1 MIIVLVPLSAL
12 LMSSCRFSKG
22 LECENIDNV
31 SSALMQRYMDMAICY
46 RRNLDYQRE
55 KGKLAKALEIDS
67 KNGDVQKA
75 DGLGLHLVLKNELA
89 QGYFRQ
95 AMRYGSRFSRIQDR
109 YARFLFSEKR
119 FHEAVAHL
127 SNSSEALEGISPGI
141 DMYKQF
147 KESL

>member
-1 MIIVLVPLSAL
+1 MSIVLVPLSAL
-12 LMSSCRFSKG
+12 LMSSRRFTKR
-22 LECENIDNV
+22 LERENIDNV

-55 KGKLAKALEIDS
+55 KGKLAKALKIDP
-67 KNGDVQKA
+67 KNGDVQEA
-75 DGLGLHLVLKNELA
+75 DGLGFHLVRKNELA
-89 QGYFRQ
+89 QGYFME
-95 AMRYGSRFSRIQDR
+95 AMRYASRFSRIKDR
-109 YARFLFSEKR
+109 YARLLFSEKR
-119 FHEAVAHL
+119 FHEAGAHL